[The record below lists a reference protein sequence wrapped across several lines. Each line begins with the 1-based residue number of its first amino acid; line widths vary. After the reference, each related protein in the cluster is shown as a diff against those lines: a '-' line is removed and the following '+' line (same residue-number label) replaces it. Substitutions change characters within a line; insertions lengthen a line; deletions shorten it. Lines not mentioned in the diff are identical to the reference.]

1 MKKFD
6 VDKVRE
12 DVLDILSDCNI
23 DDTLEIGIDP
33 DERKITIY
41 SSEIVSSRE
50 IAQLSETFD
59 DDFITISP
67 CSDCTLQIIID
78 IKTNKYDL

>member
-6 VDKVRE
+6 IDKVRE

-41 SSEIVSSRE
+41 SNEIISSRE
-50 IAQLSETFD
+50 IMQLSETFE

-67 CSDCTLQIIID
+67 CNYTLQIIVD
-78 IKTNKYDL
+78 INTKKYDL

>member
-6 VDKVRE
+6 IDKVRE
-12 DVLDILSDCNI
+12 DLLDILSDCNI
-23 DDTLEIGIDP
+23 DDTLEMWIDP

-41 SSEIVSSRE
+41 SNEIISSRE
-50 IAQLSETFD
+50 IIQLSKTFE

-67 CSDCTLQIIID
+67 CNYALQIIVD
-78 IKTNKYDL
+78 INTKRYDI

>member
-6 VDKVRE
+6 IDKVRE
-12 DVLDILSDCNI
+12 DVLDILSDCDIN
-23 DDTLEIGIDP
+23 DTLEMFIDP

-41 SSEIVSSRE
+41 SNEIISSRE
-50 IAQLSETFD
+50 IIQLSKTFE

-67 CSDCTLQIIID
+67 CNFTLQIIVD
-78 IKTNKYDL
+78 INTKKYDI